1 MLQATADPQEVART
15 KALNRLRE
23 AIRAKFNEPVMTEA
37 VIRATTMGTLGA
49 NVPTNVSNLPNIQN
63 LNRFYLAAAIYLV
76 NKSVQ
81 TGSDIPFALTDSTNI
96 INFFQNPAFDPIL
109 KDILKRIRATNDTT
123 NDYYIAQKATLLDY
137 VFLVLPNE
145 RDLPYPIVQLT

>member
-1 MLQATADPQEVART
+1 
-15 KALNRLRE
+15 
-23 AIRAKFNEPVMTEA
+23 MTEA

-49 NVPTNVSNLPNIQN
+49 NVPTNVSDLPNIQY

-96 INFFQNPAFDPIL
+96 INFFRDPIFDPIL
-109 KDILKRIRATNDTT
+109 RDILRRIRVSTT
-123 NDYYIAQKATLLDY
+123 SSNDYYITQKATLLDY

-145 RDLPYPIVQLT
+145 RDLPYPMVQLS